1 MGELRREGANRKGKN
16 IAKSQNEKKN
26 ERHKLQTEGNIK
38 LCNKQLPTVICAGL
52 EERNQENNVS

>member
-26 ERHKLQTEGNIK
+26 ERHKL
-38 LCNKQLPTVICAGL
+38 
-52 EERNQENNVS
+52 